1 MLNGNSQCINY
12 TKGLASGS
20 LCYPLC
26 TDEIKYT
33 ECLGHGVKPHV
44 LRANWHGKDI
54 ILKVKRKLNER
65 RVVHHLT
72 DLQEDMLNRNHFDL
86 VVNLSYINYIV
97 DRNTSVS
104 KNVFDYLYTECAGTD
119 GILTY
124 HEMWYCYA
132 LLESDEF
139 LLSVLLKGS
148 YCVPKLYGICGHVFG
163 VEYLPVE
170 MLEALPRLVVDERS
184 WATKARLGLAIL
196 DMVKR
201 LDRTP
206 YGTFYLCDI
215 QFTNFGVLKHKSGF
229 LVAPID
235 VDIAWLAPQMKQVMI
250 GESRVNCSK
259 DSDCHF
265 ISCLGRCDPIR
276 KKCDP
281 HSYSNNLIVSQYLIF
296 PVIFSYSFCLQ
307 NICRLIFTS
316 TFSFPK
322 LGLFDVAPPAIQP
335 RFSRLLEK
343 CGMPSPT
350 PWPRTSDVMIEQ
362 LQRLLHESIRYS
374 DVIGNG

>member
-1 MLNGNSQCINY
+1 M
-12 TKGLASGS
+12 
-20 LCYPLC
+20 C

-33 ECLGHGVKPHV
+33 ECLGHGVKPYV
-44 LRANWHGKDI
+44 LRANWKGKDL
-54 ILKVKRKLNER
+54 ILKVKRNLHER
-65 RVVHHLT
+65 RVVHHLK
-72 DLQEDMLNRNHFDL
+72 DIQEDMLDRKYFDL

-104 KNVFDYLYTECAGTD
+104 KSVFDYLYTQCAGTD
-119 GILTY
+119 GILSY

-139 LLSVLLKGS
+139 LLSILLKGS

-184 WATKARLGLAIL
+184 WVTKAKLGLAIL

-201 LDRTP
+201 LDNTP

-215 QFTNFGVLKHKSGF
+215 QFTNFGVLKSKSSF

-276 KKCDP
+276 KKCEP
-281 HSYSNNLIVSQYLIF
+281 HSYSNNLIVSCLLF
-296 PVIFSYSFCLQ
+296 PVALF
-307 NICRLIFTS
+307 ICF
-316 TFSFPK
+316 
-322 LGLFDVAPPAIQP
+322 
-335 RFSRLLEK
+335 
-343 CGMPSPT
+343 
-350 PWPRTSDVMIEQ
+350 
-362 LQRLLHESIRYS
+362 RYRIS
-374 DVIGNG
+374 VD